1 MSDTI
6 NETRRIEER
15 EWTDANGD
23 HFEVRAQ
30 GRSGRIY
37 SRKITRSAL
46 GWSPTW
52 DQVRAE
58 VLSAVAGDKGE

>member
-1 MSDTI
+1 MRA
-6 NETRRIEER
+6 EERIKER
-15 EWTDANGD
+15 EWTDAIGD

-37 SRKITRSAL
+37 SRKVTRTAL
-46 GWSPTW
+46 GWPLTW

-58 VLSAVAGDKGE
+58 VHRAVVKD